1 MLYKII
7 INYIRLKL
15 VSIILRRVLESK
27 TRKGKQLKSMPVLPY
42 VLELLAT
49 YYVRGGKKSVRG
61 NKTIH

>member
-15 VSIILRRVLESK
+15 VGIILRRILESK
-27 TRKGKQLKSMPVLPY
+27 TRKGRQLKTMPIVPY
-42 VLELLAT
+42 VLELIAT
-49 YYVRGGKKSVRG
+49 YYLRGGKKSVKG